1 MKLLNI
7 KFSHE
12 FSCDNDKFVKEQIMA
27 SFKPKIFYDNIFK
40 RDHKKLPDI
49 DIYVCGFPCQSFS
62 TAGNREGFHK
72 KSKEGI
78 IFFECLK
85 VIKHTKPIF
94 FILEN
99 VKGLLTHEK
108 GKTFKKIKSLFE

>member
-1 MKLLNI
+1 
-7 KFSHE
+7 
-12 FSCDNDKFVKEQIMA
+12 MA